1 MLLRA
6 IVFIAMYV
14 VIAVI
19 AMMFVKELN
28 VSGTTARHTVN
39 KILAVVIL
47 IYLLPILAVSSLVR
61 LSLKL
66 FVKKTVC

>member
-66 FVKKTVC
+66 FVKKTIC